1 MNTTISNNGLPNLHQ
16 TASSQSGSQS
26 QAPASTANTESSS
39 RPVGSS
45 DKVNLTD
52 SARALQEAARAG
64 DGAPVDS
71 SKVDKIRQSLAAG
84 TYQVNPERIADR
96 LLSLDGQIA
105 GSGSVSTGS

>member
-16 TASSQSGSQS
+16 TASSQSGSSS
-26 QAPASTANTESSS
+26 QAPASTVSTDNSASA
-39 RPVGSS
+39 VGSS

-71 SKVDKIRQSLAAG
+71 AKVDKIRQSLAAG
-84 TYQVNPERIADR
+84 TYQVNPQRIADGV
-96 LLSLDGQIA
+96 LSLDSQIA
-105 GSGSVSTGS
+105 GSKPVASSS